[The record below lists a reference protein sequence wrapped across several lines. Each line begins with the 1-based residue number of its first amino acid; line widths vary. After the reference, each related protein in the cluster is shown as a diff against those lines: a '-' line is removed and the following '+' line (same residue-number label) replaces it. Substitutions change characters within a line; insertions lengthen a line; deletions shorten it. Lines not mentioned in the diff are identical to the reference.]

1 MLKHDNSS
9 QSVQIPLTLKR
20 KQLHEKLFELTRLV
34 ICGDKVSRTMGTAQA
49 AKWKAIKKKSFIR
62 LTPGG

>member
-9 QSVQIPLTLKR
+9 QSVLIPLTLKR

-49 AKWKAIKKKSFIR
+49 AK
-62 LTPGG
+62 